1 MDAVWSEEAQSETTG
16 YERVRLQRIA
26 MTAPPVDNPTVEIEQ
41 ELLRR
46 LCNGDRAAFA
56 AWVNQHQRALFAVV
70 WRYVKNDQDAQDV
83 VQAAFIRAWRG
94 LPTFRGDSSLR
105 TWLYRIAVNLALNHQ
120 RDARG
125 RPSGEI
131 PEHAQSP
138 EPPVVAR
145 ISEAEMHERLSAAVD
160 ELPKKQR
167 LVVELRVQQE
177 LSFREVAQIVE
188 STEDSAKA
196 NFHHALKR
204 LRALMADQAE
214 LVAGQGQESR
224 TS

>member
-1 MDAVWSEEAQSETTG
+1 MEAVCSREAQPDATTG
-16 YERVRLQRIA
+16 DPVRLQRIA
-26 MTAPPVDNPTVEIEQ
+26 MTGPASDNPIIDAEQ
-41 ELLRR
+41 VLLHR
-46 LCNGDRAAFA
+46 LRAGDRAAFA
-56 AWVNQHQRALFAVV
+56 AWVQQHQRALFAVA

-83 VQAAFIRAWRG
+83 VQAAFIRAWQG

-105 TWLYRIAVNLALNHQ
+105 TWLYRIAVNLALNHK

-131 PEHAQSP
+131 PEHAASP
-138 EPPVVAR
+138 EQPVVAR
-145 ISEAEMHERLSAAVD
+145 LAEAEMHDRLTAAVD

-167 LVVELRVQQE
+167 LVVELRVQQD
-177 LSFREVAQIVE
+177 LSFREVAEIVE

-204 LRALMADQAE
+204 LRALLSE
-214 LVAGQGQESR
+214 K
-224 TS
+224 

>member
-1 MDAVWSEEAQSETTG
+1 MDAVCSQEAQSAATTD
-16 YERVRLQRIA
+16 EPVRLQRIA
-26 MTAPPVDNPTVEIEQ
+26 MTAPHSDNATDDSEQ

-46 LCNGDRAAFA
+46 LRAGDHAAFS
-56 AWVNQHQRALFAVV
+56 AWVQQHQRALFAVV

-83 VQAAFIRAWRG
+83 VQAAFIRAWQG
-94 LPTFRGDSSLR
+94 LPAFRGDSSLR
-105 TWLYRIAVNLALNHQ
+105 TWLFRIGVNLALNHK

-131 PEHAQSP
+131 PEHAASP
-138 EPPVVAR
+138 EQPIVAR
-145 ISEAEMHERLSAAVD
+145 LAEAEMHDRLTAAVD

-167 LVVELRVQQE
+167 LVVELRVQQD
-177 LSFREVAQIVE
+177 LSFREVAEIVA

-204 LRALMADQAE
+204 LRALLAE
-214 LVAGQGQESR
+214 K
-224 TS
+224 